1 MRRADI
7 KPMLFNDTFGQL
19 STAFTS
25 TLAVV
30 EGELPSGLGS
40 KAKDLIER
48 LKAMR
53 GEIDGWREGKPLEGG
68 AKKEETNDVSRESGE
83 QSGGL
88 YAD

>member
-1 MRRADI
+1 MTANI
-7 KPMLFNDTFGQL
+7 KPMLFNDTFGEL

-25 TLAVV
+25 ALAVV

-48 LKAMR
+48 LRAMR
-53 GEIDGWREGKPLEGG
+53 AEIDGWREGEPLEGG

-83 QSGGL
+83 QSAGL